1 MFFTLAAL
9 CFALAMA
16 LWLIEPHFSSAS
28 SVTHRRD
35 VNTLETDRHL
45 YKEQLRELELDFETG
60 KTTEQQY
67 QQTKQ
72 ELARKLA
79 AVLETLEEH

>member
-1 MFFTLAAL
+1 MFFSIAAL
-9 CFALAMA
+9 CFALGIA
-16 LWLIEPHFSSAS
+16 LWLIEPHFSNASA
-28 SVTHRRD
+28 VGQRRD
-35 VNTLETDRHL
+35 INTLETDRHL

-72 ELARKLA
+72 ELTKKLA
-79 AVLETLEEH
+79 AVLENLEKE